1 MGKRTWVRFKR
12 VINLRNLDDGLLLE
26 LMLHV
31 YDEDVDRNRLVDEKN
46 SRMILL
52 TGAMLTLE
60 VTLLSS
66 LWVNCILFNDGI
78 SFFR

>member
-12 VINLRNLDDGLLLE
+12 VINLHNQDDRLLLE

-31 YDEDVDRNRLVDEKN
+31 YDEEVDRNRLVDEKN

-52 TGAMLTLE
+52 TGAVLTLE

-66 LWVNCILFNDGI
+66 LWVNCIFV
-78 SFFR
+78 

>member
-60 VTLLSS
+60 MTLLSS
-66 LWVNCILFNDGI
+66 L
-78 SFFR
+78 